1 MKVPLILGV
10 DGEARGHFI
19 TKAEAGFY
27 FEPENAIELAAC
39 VMKFDENREL
49 ITQMGNKGR
58 SYVDKY
64 FNRNNIAQNLFEK
77 LNN

>member
-1 MKVPLILGV
+1 
-10 DGEARGHFI
+10 
-19 TKAEAGFY
+19 
-27 FEPENAIELAAC
+27 
-39 VMKFDENREL
+39 MKFDENREL